1 MNAPTS
7 DIRGRA
13 VLARDQ
19 IAASR
24 ALALFAGAG
33 GVWVLLA
40 SILVPGF
47 AGPAPMLVLSV
58 VVGVLLVAIA
68 LAAWFGAARTPT
80 RLLAAVAPLSVM
92 VIAALNLLTSD
103 ASTGS
108 QLFLLWPVL
117 YAASFL
123 SRRHTVLVLAQVLVA
138 EAVVMGA
145 LQPAERALTDTLSLF
160 LAFTMA
166 AFAVLTFRA
175 RVEVLLDAL
184 STQAREDPM
193 TGLPNRRAFDDH
205 LQRLVASA
213 DRSAEPL
220 SLLLIDVDRFKEVN
234 DSRGHMVGDQVLRA
248 VAGALRASGREADI
262 VARIGGD
269 EFAVLLPS
277 CALEDALPVG
287 VAAADRAAARTA
299 RIGAPVTVSVGAATL
314 PGGARTAPELFAA
327 ADRAL
332 YASKHDGR
340 APAPGEAI
348 RPG

>member
-1 MNAPTS
+1 MTVPTS
-7 DIRGRA
+7 DTRGRA

-33 GVWVLLA
+33 GLWLLVA
-40 SILVPGF
+40 GATVPGF
-47 AGPAPMLVLSV
+47 GGEGPMLAVCLTVGAVFLGAGIAAWFLALRTPGWALASAAPLSV
-58 VVGVLLVAIA
+58 VVIG
-68 LAAWFGAARTPT
+68 
-80 RLLAAVAPLSVM
+80 
-92 VIAALNLLTSD
+92 ALNLLTRD

-117 YAASFL
+117 YTASFL
-123 SRRHTVLVLAQVLVA
+123 SRRHTVGVLLAVLAV
-138 EAVVMGA
+138 EGSVMGA
-145 LQPAERALTDTLSLF
+145 LQPPSQALVDTLSLV
-160 LAFTMA
+160 LAFSMA
-166 AFAVLTFRA
+166 AAAVLTFRG

-205 LQRLVASA
+205 LQRLVAAA
-213 DRSAEPL
+213 DRSAQPL

-287 VAAADRAAARTA
+287 AAAADRAAARTA

-314 PGGARTAPELFAA
+314 PAGARTAPELFAA
-327 ADRAL
+327 ADSAL

-340 APAPGEAI
+340 APAPGETI